1 MVTVINKSSSDEFL
15 EPELLSGQ
23 PTSGQTCFGIG
34 LEGFATV
41 RQIRRL
47 TSYYMFENSTD
58 AHGMTKKNNYRCASS
73 VKFTEHLNPMEQP
86 TLRCSP
92 EAASEIERHKYFLS
106 EEAGFD
112 VGWEFAERDWEE
124 KYGRQF
130 RQDRADNGQLVSRGI
145 GPFLRRLLS
154 KCASKNR

>member
-15 EPELLSGQ
+15 EPELSSGQ
-23 PTSGQTCFGIG
+23 RTSGQTCFGIG

-106 EEAGFD
+106 QKFGQD
-112 VGWEFAERDWEE
+112 IGWEAAAKDWVEHHAREWRDWWEQQPE
-124 KYGRQF
+124 
-130 RQDRADNGQLVSRGI
+130 AC
-145 GPFLRRLLS
+145 P
-154 KCASKNR
+154 